1 MVIGG
6 LSVKKIVAIGNTI
19 FIYLIAILPV
29 MLIASDKSKFITW
42 IWKYLFHNSVFVPL
56 ILLLLFGAVMYILNI
71 IFMIQ
76 ARNGCFH
83 ATDLARA
90 NTIVKLIQIPA
101 YIFIFMI
108 GILCMV
114 MIFTIGISFVLLLLD
129 ALSIGLTGL
138 FAIAAFQNLNREGM
152 ITRKA
157 QFIYS
162 IASFLF
168 CVDVIIAVIG
178 YRKSLSVTTLS

>member
-56 ILLLLFGAVMYILNI
+56 ILLLFGAVMYILNI

-90 NTIVKLIQIPA
+90 NMIVKLIQIPA

>member
-6 LSVKKIVAIGNTI
+6 LSMKKIVAIGNTV

-29 MLIASDKSKFITW
+29 MLIASDKSEIITW
-42 IWKYLFHNSVFVPL
+42 IWKHLFHNSVFVPL

-76 ARNGCFH
+76 TRNDCFH
-83 ATDLARA
+83 ATDLART
-90 NTIVKLIQIPA
+90 NMIVKLIQIPA
-101 YIFIFMI
+101 YIFIFII

-114 MIFTIGISFVLLLLD
+114 MIFTIGISFVLMLLD

-138 FAIAAFQNLNREGM
+138 FSIAAFQNLNREGM
-152 ITRKA
+152 ITKKA

-168 CVDVIIAVIG
+168 CVDVIIAIIG

>member
-1 MVIGG
+1 M
-6 LSVKKIVAIGNTI
+6 KKIVAIGNTI

-56 ILLLLFGAVMYILNI
+56 ILLLFGAVMYILNI

-90 NTIVKLIQIPA
+90 NMIVKLIQIPA

-138 FAIAAFQNLNREGM
+138 FAIAAFQNLNLEGM

>member
-1 MVIGG
+1 M
-6 LSVKKIVAIGNTI
+6 KKIVAIGNTI

-83 ATDLARA
+83 ATDFARA
-90 NTIVKLIQIPA
+90 NMIVKFILLPV

-114 MIFTIGISFVLLLLD
+114 MIFTIVISFLLLLLD

-138 FAIAAFQNLNREGM
+138 FAIAAFHNLNREGM

>member
-1 MVIGG
+1 MVIRR

-56 ILLLLFGAVMYILNI
+56 ILLLFGAVMYILNI

-90 NTIVKLIQIPA
+90 NMIVKLIQIPA

>member
-1 MVIGG
+1 M
-6 LSVKKIVAIGNTI
+6 KKIVAIGNTI

-56 ILLLLFGAVMYILNI
+56 ILLLFGAVMYILNI

-90 NTIVKLIQIPA
+90 NMIVKLIQIPA

-114 MIFTIGISFVLLLLD
+114 MIFTIGIYFVLLLLD

>member
-6 LSVKKIVAIGNTI
+6 ISVKKIVAIGNTI

-56 ILLLLFGAVMYILNI
+56 ILLFGAVMYILNI

-83 ATDLARA
+83 ATDFARA
-90 NTIVKLIQIPA
+90 NMIVKLIQIPA

-138 FAIAAFQNLNREGM
+138 FSIAAFQNLNREGM

>member
-1 MVIGG
+1 M
-6 LSVKKIVAIGNTI
+6 KKIVAIGNTI

-56 ILLLLFGAVMYILNI
+56 ILLLFGAVMYILNI

-90 NTIVKLIQIPA
+90 NMIVKLIQIPA

>member
-1 MVIGG
+1 M
-6 LSVKKIVAIGNTI
+6 KKIVAIGNTI

-29 MLIASDKSKFITW
+29 MLIASDKSKFITL

-56 ILLLLFGAVMYILNI
+56 ILLLFGAVMYILNI

-90 NTIVKLIQIPA
+90 NMIVKLIQIPA

>member
-1 MVIGG
+1 
-6 LSVKKIVAIGNTI
+6 
-19 FIYLIAILPV
+19 
-29 MLIASDKSKFITW
+29 
-42 IWKYLFHNSVFVPL
+42 
-56 ILLLLFGAVMYILNI
+56 
-71 IFMIQ
+71 MIQ

-83 ATDLARA
+83 ATDFARA
-90 NTIVKLIQIPA
+90 NMIVKLIQIPA